1 MKRFCL
7 LLLTGVLTLVVFAP
21 VYAWEFSM
29 AGEFEWRYRYWGRLN
44 GSRDLFGDMSL
55 QNGPGTNLV
64 GFAGPN
70 YYRGF
75 NSGNND
81 MNSEDNGAAVRVV
94 RQGFSATESDAF
106 LNDQRITFF
115 PKITVNKALEFF
127 AAVDFAGYRHKYN
140 HRDIQ
145 SNGPLERW
153 YEDRLSTNAYDTAL
167 IPSISQFRLAAHLPW
182 GTLSLGT
189 LKPYPFGTGALFANN
204 TRASAFVLVI
214 PYGPFRIVPA
224 FWVARSF
231 TKDGYAGY
239 DPANATASSH
249 LPTWTTNPD
258 SATKNQ
264 YYVGPFI
271 TYSNGP
277 LDFGWTIIHQ
287 LFHVNAWET
296 QQLAIANRTDSQN
309 NVWTPRGS
317 DFSRLINVFYAKYN
331 NGRFFVNAEYGF
343 SSDEVYYL
351 HAYPGYTER
360 SYAFAEG
367 GVLSG
372 PAKLS
377 LMFGWSGG
385 NALNDNN
392 VTKTTGGWA
401 INYQAM
407 LPYQYLMFYTYG
419 GGNNTPWASS
429 AAPFTAAPGFTV
441 DENGQM
447 GDAYAF
453 AARLDYAVAS
463 NLNIWGSYLWAHRV
477 EQNGFYA
484 GGTASTGAAG
494 YTNAVDAR
502 NWKVNH
508 GLGTN
513 PYVDDGYIGWEM
525 GFGVDWKLLEG
536 LNLKSR
542 WAYWQPGPWF
552 DQAYQAVTPNN
563 ADPTGYLPGKDP
575 INAFEA
581 SVEVTF

>member
-447 GDAYAF
+447 GDAYAL

-581 SVEVTF
+581 TVEVTF